1 MSHKNLAQIQDIYK
15 KRYHHKSDASDVPR
29 TSLAALSIPYVTIEL
44 DPENYTENNNNDL
57 KNHNSK
63 KNHLQPKINLSSM
76 QTSRSM
82 PIIPKIVHPLSIIK
96 KPNAIKINDPE
107 KTIVNNINR
116 RYSKIDPSQ
125 ENKTL
130 RENPKSEQK
139 TDDSPTKKQTST
151 RRRSVYALRMYTSD
165 TSPVRRKVNDYVPI

>member
-15 KRYHHKSDASDVPR
+15 KRYHRKSDASDVSR

-63 KNHLQPKINLSSM
+63 KNYLQPKINLSSM

-96 KPNAIKINDPE
+96 KPNAIKISDK
-107 KTIVNNINR
+107 KTTVNNINR